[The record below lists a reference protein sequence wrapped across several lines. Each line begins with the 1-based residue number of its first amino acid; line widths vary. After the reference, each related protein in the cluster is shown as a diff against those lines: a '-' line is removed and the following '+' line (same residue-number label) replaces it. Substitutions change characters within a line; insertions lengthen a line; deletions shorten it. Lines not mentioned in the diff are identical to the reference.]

1 MNDYG
6 MQTSILS
13 RFGIRNHSV
22 KGRDYIFR
30 NGDEHDYRYENV
42 CVINKYNGVN
52 KIEKNGR
59 IFFQSRIHINGNYII
74 GIYKSE
80 NEAAIAYN
88 KVVDILENIQ
98 SVSYI
103 KNYIEDMS
111 YITYASIYNSI
122 KISKKLTEYIE
133 GLKQKRPE
141 S

>member
-1 MNDYG
+1 M
-6 MQTSILS
+6 IEK
-13 RFGIRNHSV
+13 
-22 KGRDYIFR
+22 KGRT
-30 NGDEHDYRYENV
+30 
-42 CVINKYNGVN
+42 
-52 KIEKNGR
+52 
-59 IFFQSRIHINGNYII
+59 FFLSRIHINGNYII

-98 SVSYI
+98 SVSYT

-133 GLKQKRPE
+133 GLK
-141 S
+141 

>member
-52 KIEKNGR
+52 KIEKTEELFSKPYTHQR
-59 IFFQSRIHINGNYII
+59 QL
-74 GIYKSE
+74 
-80 NEAAIAYN
+80 YN
-88 KVVDILENIQ
+88 RNI
-98 SVSYI
+98 
-103 KNYIEDMS
+103 
-111 YITYASIYNSI
+111 
-122 KISKKLTEYIE
+122 
-133 GLKQKRPE
+133 
-141 S
+141 